1 MNGLTK
7 HVHTL
12 LLGLVLASLALM
24 TAWAVGRDEEV
35 EPSPMDELLSED
47 TDASVHWDLPVTY
60 NDRVEHWVKF
70 LAGENKERT
79 RLWLERSGTYAP
91 MIRRELRRRGMPEDL
106 VYLAFIE
113 SGFSPKAY
121 SQARASGMWQFIAE
135 TGKIW
140 GLEVSG
146 YVDER
151 RDPLAATD
159 AALRF
164 LKELHDRFGS
174 WYLAAAAYNTGP
186 NRVERIL
193 RERTGK
199 TRGSDSTFWRIAPY
213 LPRETRNYV
222 PLMLA
227 AGHIAKQPWKYGFDD
242 VDYRDPLAYD
252 TVWVPGGTELGM
264 VAKAAGVDE
273 PAIDELNPH
282 LVKGRT
288 PPGRS
293 WQVRIPDGAGARFTA
308 EFPRMYREAL
318 LAEARAAKE
327 RKASSGVKMA
337 RASSRRVHRVRRG
350 DTLWDLSR
358 RYDVSVA
365 QLKRWNDLSGSR
377 LRPGQALRVGG

>member
-1 MNGLTK
+1 
-7 HVHTL
+7 
-12 LLGLVLASLALM
+12 
-24 TAWAVGRDEEV
+24 
-35 EPSPMDELLSED
+35 
-47 TDASVHWDLPVTY
+47 
-60 NDRVEHWVKF
+60 
-70 LAGENKERT
+70 
-79 RLWLERSGTYAP
+79 
-91 MIRRELRRRGMPEDL
+91 MPEDL

-121 SQARASGMWQFIAE
+121 SHAKASGMWQFIAE

-140 GLEVSG
+140 GLEVSS

-193 RERTGK
+193 KERTGK
-199 TRGSDSTFWRIAPY
+199 GTGTDSTFWTIAPY
-213 LPRETRNYV
+213 LPLETRNYV

-227 AGHIAKQPWKYGFDD
+227 AGHIAKQPAKYGFDD

-252 TVWVPGGTELGM
+252 SVWVPGGTALEV
-264 VAKAAGVDE
+264 VAKAAGVAA
-273 PAIDELNPH
+273 PAIEELNPH
-282 LVKGRT
+282 LVQGRT

-293 WQVRIPDGAGARFTA
+293 WRVRIPDGAGARFTA
-308 EFPRMYREAL
+308 EFPQVYREAR
-318 LAEARAAKE
+318 LAEARAAK
-327 RKASSGVKMA
+327 KPSAAKSKGSAGAKLA
-337 RASSRRVHRVRRG
+337 RASSRKVHRVRRG
-350 DTLWDLSR
+350 ETLWALSR

-365 QLKRWNDLSGSR
+365 QLKRWNDLRGSR
-377 LRPGQALRVGG
+377 LRPGQSLKVGG